1 MASIRRQSE
10 DLERE
15 KQNLSLEQT
24 SREETFRSELE
35 QLAAEKEYEQKNHQ
49 KINSTSST
57 SSAFWQQR
65 FNEECDRLRDQTAQ
79 LQREYD
85 EQTRSF
91 SDRLETAA
99 SQNSEYIQVLTR
111 KIFFENKFEFSDGI
125 FFKQNPHKKSM
136 N

>member
-1 MASIRRQSE
+1 LASIRRQSE

-35 QLAAEKEYEQKNHQ
+35 QLAAEKEYEQKHHQ

-65 FNEECDRLRDQTAQ
+65 FNDECDRLRQENAQ

-85 EQTRSF
+85 EQARSF
-91 SDRLETAA
+91 SDRLETAS
-99 SQNSEYIQVLTR
+99 SQNSEYLQVV
-111 KIFFENKFEFSDGI
+111 KSHFFS
-125 FFKQNPHKKSM
+125 FKGLFGNHVIR
-136 N
+136 